1 MTRPRRCWPQIEIRV
16 RFLPLVLF
24 FVAVALA
31 RDFTGVLRIGLLC
44 ALLHECG
51 HLAAWGVLVR
61 RPPRVCVSPT
71 GLCLS
76 MRGVILPPGQELVL
90 AAAGPCTNL
99 MLSAVAI
106 VWMEYVAGYSFFGYR
121 FAAANLLLG
130 AFNLLPLPGLDGGYL
145 LHDTVGL
152 HFLPK

>member
-1 MTRPRRCWPQIEIRV
+1 
-16 RFLPLVLF
+16 
-24 FVAVALA
+24 
-31 RDFTGVLRIGLLC
+31 
-44 ALLHECG
+44 
-51 HLAAWGVLVR
+51 
-61 RPPRVCVSPT
+61 
-71 GLCLS
+71 

-99 MLSAVAI
+99 VLSAAAN

-145 LHDTVGL
+145 LQDTVGL
-152 HFLPK
+152 HFLQK